1 MKDRAL
7 VYLSL
12 LVSLAAL
19 GYAAWV
25 HRRAQSLAESA
36 LREREKQFVETLTP
50 KVRQMYRGLG
60 ITNTVEH
67 PTTLDGL
74 FGPYLDTFNRVVM
87 PSGAEEK
94 NR

>member
-12 LVSLAAL
+12 IVSVAAL

-25 HRRAQSLAESA
+25 HRHAQSVAETA
-36 LREREKQFVETLTP
+36 LRERERQFVETLTP
-50 KVRQMYRGLG
+50 KVRQVYQGLG
-60 ITNTVEH
+60 ITNTVDH
-67 PTTLDGL
+67 PTTLEGL

-87 PSGAEEK
+87 PPSAGGK
-94 NR
+94 SQ